1 MLFDTPLPYSSA
13 FPGVWTGVTWQGFEP
28 LTIPSDAPDLV
39 SLLRERATRYPND
52 RAFTFLTDG
61 ESQRQHINY
70 GQLDAHARAVGAE
83 LQSRN
88 LSGERALLLFPSGL
102 DFIAAFFGCLYAGVV
117 AVPAYPPRR
126 NRNLTRIQ
134 SILKDATPKVAL
146 TTADAWARIE
156 PMIHDQ
162 PALLDV
168 PWISTDKLDL
178 SSGDQWRRTR
188 VSPDG
193 LAFLQYTSGSTGTP
207 KGVMLS
213 HGNLLSNTK
222 YISDAFKPTTSGQ
235 GVTWLP
241 LYHDMGLIGGV
252 IQPIYFA
259 RPNTLMT
266 PTHFLQKPLRWLKAV
281 SDTGAVISG
290 GPNFAYDLAA
300 ERISDEEAAALDLSQ
315 WSVAFNG
322 AEPVRAETIEKFS
335 RKFAVS
341 GFKPTAFLTC
351 YGLAESTLM
360 VAAADKYSEP
370 VVKAFDAEAMKHGVA
385 RPMVDAGGDGAALTI
400 VSSGV
405 ASNGQR
411 VVIVDPE
418 TQHEQPER
426 VVGEV
431 WVSGPSVALGYWR
444 RTELSRET
452 FAARTAQGHGPFLRT
467 GDLGFLDGDE
477 LFISGRLKDLIIING
492 ANHYPQD
499 LELTVEHAHPY
510 LPPSSGAAFTVGD
523 DGREQLV
530 LVHEAGRERKIDVEE
545 VFSAVRKAISE
556 MHDVA
561 PSAILLLKP
570 NSIPKT
576 SSGKIQRHACRDAYL
591 DGSLSVTAE
600 WNAKEGLKVHGRRR
614 GVEADSIAEVQH
626 APTPTA
632 EPVVTA
638 KSAPEAVG
646 RSEVVDRVLATVRS
660 VAKERAAGL
669 SLDSDIPSLG
679 LDSLERMEI
688 VAALEDDFG
697 GRFPEEA
704 ILGME
709 TCRDVVR
716 AVEQYLVKGGA
727 SPVGRQVLPGDYQ
740 FAKSPEYQ
748 RLSESIRIAEGAG
761 FGNPY
766 FTVHQGLTNDTALI
780 GGREYINFS
789 SFNYLGM
796 SGDPAVADATK
807 AAVDRFGTSVSAS
820 RLVSGEKTIHRE
832 LEKLISQTLF
842 TEDAIAMVGGH
853 ATNETVI
860 GHLFAPGDLVLHDS
874 LAHNS
879 IVQGA
884 RLSGALRRAFPHN
897 DWKACAELLERYRS
911 EYRRVLIAVEGVYS
925 MDGDFCDIRKF
936 VELKNQYKCNLYVDE
951 AHSLGTMGERG
962 LGMTEHADLRPGDV
976 DIWMGTLSK
985 GLGSSGGYIAGCAEM
1000 IRYLK
1005 YTAPGFVFSTGLS
1018 PPDTAAALKALQLL
1032 HAQPE
1037 RVARLRRNSE
1047 LFLSLAKQAGLNTGM
1062 SGGTP
1067 IVPIITGNSILAIR
1081 LSTMMF
1087 ARGVNVQPI
1096 LHPAVEEERARLRF
1110 FINALHTE
1118 EQIREAVRLLVEC
1131 YAEATSEPSPRSEQ
1145 LEAASVK

>member
-1 MLFDTPLPYSSA
+1 M
-13 FPGVWTGVTWQGFEP
+13 TWQGFEP

-39 SLLRERATRYPND
+39 SLLRERATRYPGE
-52 RAFTFLTDG
+52 RAFTFLVDG
-61 ESQRQHINY
+61 ETQRQHINY
-70 GQLDAHARAVGAE
+70 GQLDAKARAVATE
-83 LQSRN
+83 LQGRN
-88 LSGERALLLFPSGL
+88 LAGERALLLYPSGL

-134 SILKDATPKVAL
+134 SILKDASPKVAL
-146 TTADAWARIE
+146 TTAEAWARIE

-168 PWISTDKLDL
+168 PWISTDKLDV
-178 SSGDQWRRTR
+178 SIGDKWRRTR
-188 VSPDG
+188 VTPDT

-290 GPNFAYDLAA
+290 GPNFAYELAA
-300 ERISDEEAAALDLSQ
+300 ERISDEEAATLDLSQ

-322 AEPVRAETIEKFS
+322 AEPVRAETMEKFS
-335 RKFAVS
+335 RKFAVA
-341 GFKPTAFLTC
+341 GFQSRGFLTC

-360 VAAADKYSEP
+360 VTASDKYSEP
-370 VVKAFDAEAMKHGVA
+370 VVRSYDAEAMKQGVA
-385 RPMVDAGGDGAALTI
+385 RSMADSTGGAALTV

-405 ASNGQR
+405 TSTGQR
-411 VVIVDPE
+411 VAIVDPE
-418 TQHEQPER
+418 THEEQPER
-426 VVGEV
+426 IVGEV
-431 WVSGPSVALGYWR
+431 WVAGPSVAQGYWR
-444 RTELSRET
+444 RDELSRET
-452 FAARTAQGHGPFLRT
+452 FAATTASGRGPFLRT

-510 LPPSSGAAFTVGD
+510 LPPSSGAAFTVGE
-523 DGREQLV
+523 DGREKLV
-530 LVHEAGRERKIDVEE
+530 LVHEAGRDRRIDIEE
-545 VFSAVRKAISE
+545 VFTAVRKAISE

-561 PSAILLLKP
+561 PAAIVLIKP

-576 SSGKIQRHACRDAYL
+576 SSGKIQRHACRQAYL
-591 DGSLSVTAE
+591 DGTLSVSAE
-600 WNAKEGLKVHGRRR
+600 WSATGGVTVHGRRR
-614 GVEADSIAEVQH
+614 AAADADATE
-626 APTPTA
+626 PTPPAPPAATA
-632 EPVVTA
+632 DTNGQPPR
-638 KSAPEAVG
+638 KAPAATE
-646 RSEVVDRVLATVRS
+646 RTDIVDRVLATVRA
-660 VAKERAAGL
+660 VAKERSAGL
-669 SLDSDIPSLG
+669 TLDSDIPSLG

-716 AVEQYLVKGGA
+716 AVEQHLV
-727 SPVGRQVLPGDYQ
+727 SPDATKPTARQVLPGDYN
-740 FAKSPEYQ
+740 FAESPEYQ
-748 RLSESIRIAEGAG
+748 RLAESIRMAEGAG

-766 FTVHQGLTNDTALI
+766 FTVHEGLTNDTALI

-796 SGDPAVADATK
+796 SGDPAVATATK

-820 RLVSGEKTIHRE
+820 RLVSGEKTIHLE
-832 LEKLISQTLF
+832 LEQLISKTLHA
-842 TEDAIAMVGGH
+842 EDAIAMVGGH

-860 GHLFAPGDLVLHDS
+860 GHLFGPGDLVLHDS

-897 DWKACAELLERYRS
+897 DHQACAELLERYRG

-936 VELKNQYKCNLYVDE
+936 VELKNEHQCNLYVDE

-962 LGMTEHADLRPGDV
+962 LGMSEYADLSPGDV

-985 GLGSSGGYIAGCAEM
+985 GLGSSGGYIAGSAEM

-1032 HAQPE
+1032 LAEPQ
-1037 RVARLRRNSE
+1037 RVERLRRNSE

-1081 LSTMMF
+1081 LSRMMF

-1118 EQIREAVRLLVEC
+1118 DQIRQAAALLVEC
-1131 YAEATSEPSPRSEQ
+1131 YEEATGESAGRASK
-1145 LEAASVK
+1145 AATASATAR